1 MLQPG
6 GHLVFRDELKE
17 SRKPL
22 SGCSGLSLPI
32 EGKVMLINHYS
43 DMSGAGVVEIEGCL
57 TQTEATEARR
67 LLTRIA
73 HDDHGRLVIDFSG
86 VRFIDAVGLSVF
98 LTLRKAVIEEQGR
111 LVFACVS
118 NEVQAFMELTR
129 LHLIFEFFKSKDAA
143 IEALSKV

>member
-1 MLQPG
+1 
-6 GHLVFRDELKE
+6 
-17 SRKPL
+17 
-22 SGCSGLSLPI
+22 
-32 EGKVMLINHYS
+32 MLINHYA
-43 DMSGAGVVEIEGCL
+43 DMSGTGVVELEGCL
-57 TQTEATEARR
+57 TQIEATEAKQ

-73 HDDHGRLVIDFSG
+73 HEDHGRLVIDFSG